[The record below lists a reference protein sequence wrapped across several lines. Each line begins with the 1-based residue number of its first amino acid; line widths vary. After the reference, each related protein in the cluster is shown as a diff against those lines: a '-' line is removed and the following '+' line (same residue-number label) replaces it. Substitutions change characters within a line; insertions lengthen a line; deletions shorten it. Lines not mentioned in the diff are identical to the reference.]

1 MPHYTIANR
10 LQLTQVLLAEVD
22 AAHPRPFNLLGCGVP
37 CCRKRGN
44 AMSNSVFDRVRTS
57 LVTQR
62 QNLAAWLD
70 STPNQA
76 KQLRLG
82 PAGEEAVQ
90 AHLQVLDTAL
100 ERAADHTLGLCEV
113 CHDYVEPSR
122 LEMDYTACVCID
134 HLADEERRRLE
145 SDLELSQ
152 KVQQALLPQQVPDI
166 PGLELAAFSQPARI
180 VGGDYFDFLRFRDN
194 THGLVIADVVD
205 KGMAASL
212 LMASLQA
219 SLRILVGE
227 SNSPAQVVKRLNSLF
242 IHNIHL
248 TQFVTLFLARYDHL
262 TRTLHYCN
270 AGHNQPLLYRQLA
283 GDKRQGYWLQPTG
296 PAIGLVEE
304 FIFHDETAALLPGDT
319 LLLYTD
325 GVTEARN
332 VQGAEFKPQG
342 LIDFMQQHALSRAP
356 DLVRDLRRE
365 LQEFTGGQPLA
376 DDTTIVVGKLT
387 T

>member
-1 MPHYTIANR
+1 
-10 LQLTQVLLAEVD
+10 
-22 AAHPRPFNLLGCGVP
+22 
-37 CCRKRGN
+37 
-44 AMSNSVFDRVRTS
+44 MSVSVFERVRTS
-57 LVTQR
+57 LAQQR
-62 QNLAAWLD
+62 QNLATWLYN
-70 STPNQA
+70 TPPQE

-82 PAGEEAVQ
+82 AADEEAVH
-90 AHLQVLDTAL
+90 AHLLVLDSAL
-100 ERAADHTLGLCEV
+100 QKADDHTLGLCEV
-113 CHDYVEPSR
+113 CHDYIEPSR
-122 LEMDYTACVCID
+122 LEMDYTACVCLE

-180 VGGDYFDFLRFRDN
+180 VGGDYFDFLHFRDS

-219 SLRILVGE
+219 SLRILVAE
-227 SNSPAQVVKRLNSLF
+227 SDSPAAVVERLNSLF

-248 TQFVTLFLARYDHL
+248 TQFVTLFLGRYDHI

-270 AGHNQPLLYRQLA
+270 AGHNPPLLYRESRSGSGQ
-283 GDKRQGYWLQPTG
+283 GDWLHPTG
-296 PAIGLVEE
+296 AAIGLVEE
-304 FIFHDETAALLPGDT
+304 FAFRDKTITLLPDDT

-332 VQGAEFKPQG
+332 LQGAEFRPQG
-342 LIDFMQQHALSRAP
+342 LIDFMQQHAQAPAP
-356 DLVRDLRRE
+356 DLVRELRRT
-365 LQEFTGGQPLA
+365 LQEYTAGQPLA
-376 DDTTIVVGKLT
+376 DDTTIVAGKVT
-387 T
+387 A